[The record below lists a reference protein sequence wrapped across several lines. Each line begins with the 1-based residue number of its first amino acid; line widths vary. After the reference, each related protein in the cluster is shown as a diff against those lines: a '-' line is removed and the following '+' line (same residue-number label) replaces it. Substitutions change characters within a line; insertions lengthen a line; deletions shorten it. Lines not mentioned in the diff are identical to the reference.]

1 MAGSDRRSRDD
12 SPLPHHSDW
21 GRLET
26 AILSGWRSFWQ
37 SVGKETAA
45 PRASGN
51 EADEGACPLAR
62 LPVSGGPRPRTDSG
76 SGWQGLPAREAPG
89 GPPRGPGCVWR
100 CPCAIL
106 GTVVS
111 GSRR

>member
-1 MAGSDRRSRDD
+1 MAGSERRSRDD

-45 PRASGN
+45 PRASGE
-51 EADEGACPLAR
+51 EADEGACTLAR
-62 LPVSGGPRPRTDSG
+62 LPVSGGPRPRRTQGRGRRGARPGRLLGASPRPGLCLAPSLCHSG
-76 SGWQGLPAREAPG
+76 HCRQ
-89 GPPRGPGCVWR
+89 
-100 CPCAIL
+100 
-106 GTVVS
+106 
-111 GSRR
+111 